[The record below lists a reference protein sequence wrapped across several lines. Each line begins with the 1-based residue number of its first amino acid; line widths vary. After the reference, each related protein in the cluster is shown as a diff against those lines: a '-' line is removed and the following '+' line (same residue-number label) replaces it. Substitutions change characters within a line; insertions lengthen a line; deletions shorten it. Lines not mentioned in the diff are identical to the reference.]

1 MPQLTAASLVPASN
15 VLHVNV
21 KSKRTNIA
29 RRAQRART
37 CAARRQ
43 REHVELLESTVRL
56 VELNAATWT
65 KAVAAYIEHTGP
77 LMPCRA
83 PQHDPYR
90 DRTQCVERG
99 ET

>member
-15 VLHVNV
+15 VFHENV
-21 KSKRTNIA
+21 KNKRTNIA

-37 CAARRQ
+37 CATRRQ
-43 REHVELLESTVRL
+43 KEQHVELLESTVRL

-65 KAVAAYIEHTGP
+65 KAVAAHIEHTGP

-83 PQHDPYR
+83 PQHNP
-90 DRTQCVERG
+90 
-99 ET
+99 